1 MLVKDLGGA
10 KAKAGC
16 RQLQGSR
23 KASRQRQEQVIHFVL
38 VVNLLSPSKL
48 WVEKLLVIWMI
59 HTSELRD
66 MLFCLIDTKLTYNL
80 LR

>member
-1 MLVKDLGGA
+1 MLVKDSGGA

-48 WVEKLLVIWMI
+48 
-59 HTSELRD
+59 
-66 MLFCLIDTKLTYNL
+66 
-80 LR
+80 